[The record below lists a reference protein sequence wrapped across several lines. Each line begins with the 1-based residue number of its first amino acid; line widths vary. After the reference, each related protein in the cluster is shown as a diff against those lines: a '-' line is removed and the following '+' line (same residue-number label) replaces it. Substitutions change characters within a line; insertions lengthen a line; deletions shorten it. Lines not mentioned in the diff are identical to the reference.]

1 MKHFLKFICLIV
13 TFFMLTTGVLALTVS
28 ENNIEIPKSD
38 RKSIELST
46 NSEEMLT
53 SVEFTLVYTTYDIPA
68 SFIVNPNYTDSNPNG
83 IKHKIIFSEP
93 INGNII
99 LGNININ
106 VVDNPK
112 DNTGTV
118 NIHSAIGYTE
128 SGETINLTSQN
139 INVTVL
145 NNRET
150 NTETNEIEK
159 PKEDEQEETK
169 EFDKNVLKEIKS
181 DLVKINIQKD
191 IFEYTITINN
201 DIEKLDL
208 EPIAINES
216 YKVEISNQEI
226 ATLEDNKI
234 KITITDNKGNK
245 IDYIIKVNIL
255 KDISDIEIDDSDFK
269 EKNTYKGKWIIL
281 VIIFSTILLFGLILT
296 RKKK

>member
-1 MKHFLKFICLIV
+1 
-13 TFFMLTTGVLALTVS
+13 MLTTGVLALTVS

-53 SVEFTLVYTTYDIPA
+53 SVEFTLIYTTYDIPA

-112 DNTGTV
+112 DNAGTV

-159 PKEDEQEETK
+159 PKEDKHEETK

-208 EPIAINES
+208 EPVAINKS

-234 KITITDNKGNK
+234 NITITDDKGNK

-255 KDISDIEIDDSDFK
+255 KDISDVEIDDSDFK

>member
-1 MKHFLKFICLIV
+1 MDKYI
-13 TFFMLTTGVLALTVS
+13 
-28 ENNIEIPKSD
+28 SD
-38 RKSIELST
+38 EYI
-46 NSEEMLT
+46 
-53 SVEFTLVYTTYDIPA
+53 DIP
-68 SFIVNPNYTDSNPNG
+68 SV
-83 IKHKIIFSEP
+83 
-93 INGNII
+93 
-99 LGNININ
+99 
-106 VVDNPK
+106 
-112 DNTGTV
+112 
-118 NIHSAIGYTE
+118 
-128 SGETINLTSQN
+128 
-139 INVTVL
+139 
-145 NNRET
+145 
-150 NTETNEIEK
+150 
-159 PKEDEQEETK
+159 TK

-234 KITITDNKGNK
+234 NITITDNKGNK

-255 KDISDIEIDDSDFK
+255 KDISDVEIDDSDFK

-281 VIIFSTILLFGLILT
+281 VIIFSIILLFGLILT

>member
-1 MKHFLKFICLIV
+1 MLVKTILINDK
-13 TFFMLTTGVLALTVS
+13 AII
-28 ENNIEIPKSD
+28 ENNIMKD
-38 RKSIELST
+38 NDKY
-46 NSEEMLT
+46 T
-53 SVEFTLVYTTYDIPA
+53 SVELEECAQKKCTI
-68 SFIVNPNYTDSNPNG
+68 SFLSDTNNKLIYINVEGKYPKIECRTDGNLT
-83 IKHKIIFSEP
+83 FSKEFSKYA
-93 INGNII
+93 NV
-99 LGNININ
+99 GNININ
-106 VVDNPK
+106 VVDDPK
-112 DNTGTV
+112 DNAGTV

-128 SGETINLTSQN
+128 SGETIKLTSQN

-145 NNRET
+145 NRET
-150 NTETNEIEK
+150 NTETNEIET

-208 EPIAINES
+208 EPIAINKS

-234 KITITDNKGNK
+234 NITITDDKGNK

-255 KDISDIEIDDSDFK
+255 KDISDVEIDDSDFK

>member
-28 ENNIEIPKSD
+28 ENNIEIPKSY

-53 SVEFTLVYTTYDIPA
+53 SVEFTLIYTTYDIPA

-106 VVDNPK
+106 VVDDPK
-112 DNTGTV
+112 DNAGTV

-255 KDISDIEIDDSDFK
+255 KDISDVEIDDSDFK

>member
-1 MKHFLKFICLIV
+1 MKYFLKFICLIV

-53 SVEFTLVYTTYDIPA
+53 SVEFTLIYTTYDIPA

-106 VVDNPK
+106 VVDDPK
-112 DNTGTV
+112 DNAGTV

-159 PKEDEQEETK
+159 PKEDKHEETK

-234 KITITDNKGNK
+234 NITITDNKGNK
-245 IDYIIKVNIL
+245 IDYIIKVNVL
-255 KDISDIEIDDSDFK
+255 KDISDVEIDDSDFK